1 MAQITPISSSRPSTK
16 LVKSPKPVFYLLAGP
31 NGAGKST
38 LYKALALQGTIP
50 VSAEFVNADLHESA
64 QLQHIAD
71 VQARSEAARHW
82 ADARRA
88 ELLRGGQSFVSETVF
103 SHESKLALIEEAQQL
118 GFLVMLI
125 VVCLD
130 DPQRLLARVAG
141 RVTEGGH
148 AVPPERI
155 LARYPR
161 TLANLAVAVRLAD
174 VAILYDSEAVSPGTH
189 RVVAICRRD
198 WTEEK
203 ISPLPG
209 WAKRVLN
216 AAELNE

>member
-16 LVKSPKPVFYLLAGP
+16 PAKPPKPVFYLLAGP

-38 LYKALALQGTIP
+38 LYKALMRQATIAP
-50 VSAEFVNADLHESA
+50 SAEFVNADLYEAAH
-64 QLQHIAD
+64 LQHIAD
-71 VQARSEAARHW
+71 PLARSEAARLW

-88 ELLRGGQSFVSETVF
+88 ELLKAGQSFVSETVF
-103 SHESKLALIEEAQQL
+103 SHESKLALIEQAQQL
-118 GFLVMLI
+118 GFFVMLM

-141 RVTEGGH
+141 RVSEGGH

-161 TLANLAVAVRLAD
+161 TLANLAIAVRLAD

-189 RVVAICRRD
+189 RAVAICRRD
-198 WTEEK
+198 WTEERV
-203 ISPLPG
+203 SPLPG
-209 WAKRVLN
+209 WALTVLS
-216 AAELNE
+216 AAGVR